1 MKRPLHRSG
10 EGPSEPPRRGDQDHV
25 RFMVKPEIAEPLP
38 GSFSPRAHGFT
49 FTHFDTRAPLI
60 FSERIFARL
69 SFTDIQTDKPLKTPS
84 KNSFRF
90 LLQLFR
96 RWSIL
101 DPLKGQDTMNEMTE
115 IKPAIARSISHNEI
129 VILRVESPES
139 ALEAI
144 DTDENVTECDWVNTH
159 DQDDKPMIDVWG
171 KRLGE
176 NFRIYILRD

>member
-1 MKRPLHRSG
+1 MKCPLHRSG

-96 RWSIL
+96 HWSTL
-101 DPLKGQDTMNEMTE
+101 DPWKR
-115 IKPAIARSISHNEI
+115 KRS
-129 VILRVESPES
+129 
-139 ALEAI
+139 
-144 DTDENVTECDWVNTH
+144 
-159 DQDDKPMIDVWG
+159 
-171 KRLGE
+171 
-176 NFRIYILRD
+176 